1 MDPDAT
7 LTSALSSFVDN
18 DRDAAIEHLL
28 DLVEWLQRDGVMP
41 TVVRYTDSA
50 FYVRKNEPHS
60 ENHHGQKT
68 N

>member
-7 LTSALSSFVDN
+7 LAAALSSFVDN

-28 DLVEWLQRDGVMP
+28 DLAEWLQRDGVMP

-50 FYVRKNEPHS
+50 FYVRKNET
-60 ENHHGQKT
+60 T
-68 N
+68 NDDKNN